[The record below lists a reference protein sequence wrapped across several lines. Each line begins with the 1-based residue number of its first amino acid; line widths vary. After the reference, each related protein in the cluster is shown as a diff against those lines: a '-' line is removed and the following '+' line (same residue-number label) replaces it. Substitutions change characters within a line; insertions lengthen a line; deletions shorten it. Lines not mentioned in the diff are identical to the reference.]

1 VDAFRSVLNELPTLN
16 RDPQLVAA
24 AEGVESDLN
33 QLSDDLDA
41 GGLDDLAGQVGAL
54 SVAVG
59 DLADALDT
67 KYDSVAD
74 ALKHALQDQNGALD
88 KINPALDAFPVNAFG
103 TC

>member
-1 VDAFRSVLNELPTLN
+1 
-16 RDPQLVAA
+16 
-24 AEGVESDLN
+24 
-33 QLSDDLDA
+33 
-41 GGLDDLAGQVGAL
+41 VGAL

-74 ALKHALQDQNGALD
+74 AIKHALQDQNGALD
-88 KINPALDAFPVNAFG
+88 KINPALDAFPKNAFG